1 MLSVGGWNE
10 GSVKYSHMA
19 SSVEFRKAFIDS
31 ALEFLDMYGFKGLDL
46 DWEYPTQ
53 RGGRPEDKDNFILL
67 LKELKEAFQPYGYL
81 LSAAVSAGKTN
92 IDAAYDI
99 PSISNYLDLINLMS
113 YDYHGDWEPYTG
125 LNAPLY
131 ARPDETEGNKT
142 LNVNFS
148 VNYWIAS
155 GAPANK
161 INLGLG
167 TYGRTFSLADPR
179 VHGFYA
185 PVYGP
190 GEGGPYTE
198 EAGDL
203 GYNEICE
210 AQSLHPEWPVV
221 VDEFYQAP
229 YTYSG
234 NQWIGYD
241 DMDSIRKKC
250 ELANSLNLGGVMVWA
265 VDTDDFRG
273 VCGNGVYP
281 LMKVINEIM
290 GR

>member
-1 MLSVGGWNE
+1 MFVLESIDTSLCTHGMYTFAGLDPVTNRIISLDPYNDLFVGYGLGGYIRFTNLAKKNPNFIPMLSVGGWNE

-203 GYNEICE
+203 GYNEISC
-210 AQSLHPEWPVV
+210 
-221 VDEFYQAP
+221 D
-229 YTYSG
+229 
-234 NQWIGYD
+234 
-241 DMDSIRKKC
+241 
-250 ELANSLNLGGVMVWA
+250 
-265 VDTDDFRG
+265 
-273 VCGNGVYP
+273 
-281 LMKVINEIM
+281 
-290 GR
+290 